1 MQGLNQVRHRLL
13 NVLFV
18 ITPVLLE
25 PFPIIIALQRTEEL
39 KSLLRENCKGAFPH
53 GVII

>member
-1 MQGLNQVRHRLL
+1 
-13 NVLFV
+13 
-18 ITPVLLE
+18 VLLE

-39 KSLLRENCKGAFPH
+39 ESFRRKNCKGAFSH